1 MQLKVNEVKLPAPI
15 TFNYE
20 ELKQELLLKA
30 ETYASLVYTED
41 QIQAAKKDRADL
53 NRLKKALND
62 ERMKREREYMQPFS
76 EFKAQINEIISII
89 DKPCTVIDKQVKAF
103 EEQKKAEKLKAIEEY
118 WHSVLAADKV
128 PEAISSK
135 LIADKVPEAISFK
148 LILDSRWLNASVS
161 MKSIQDIIAG
171 RLEQIAK
178 DLAVID
184 SLPSYSFEAR
194 ECYMDTLDLA
204 RAVSEAHR
212 LQEQAEKK
220 AAWEA
225 ERQKRKEEVEKV
237 AAASPATT
245 FENEPATEAVKTVTS
260 VEKQEPCR
268 QWIGFQAFL
277 SVDEAKALG
286 AWFKE
291 NGIRYKSL

>member
-128 PEAISSK
+128 PEAIS
-135 LIADKVPEAISFK
+135 FK

-194 ECYMDTLDLA
+194 ESYIDTLDLA
-204 RAVSEAHR
+204 KAVSEAHR

-220 AAWEA
+220 TAWEA
-225 ERQKRKEEVEKV
+225 EQQKRKEEVEK
-237 AAASPATT
+237 AAAAQSKPTQVMT
-245 FENEPATEAVKTVTS
+245 NINDPEDIENIPS
-260 VEKQEPCR
+260 R
-268 QWIGFQAFL
+268 QWIGFQAYL

-286 AWFKE
+286 AWFRN
-291 NGIRYKSL
+291 NGIKFKQIKGE

>member
-89 DKPCTVIDKQVKAF
+89 DKPCIVIDKQVKAF

-128 PEAISSK
+128 PEA
-135 LIADKVPEAISFK
+135 VSFK
-148 LILDSRWLNASVS
+148 LIIDSRWLNASVS
-161 MKSIQDIIAG
+161 MKSIQDIIDG
-171 RLEQIAK
+171 KLEQIAK

-194 ECYMDTLDLA
+194 ECYIDTLDLA
-204 RAVSEAHR
+204 KAVSEAHR

-225 ERQKRKEEVEKV
+225 EQQKRKEEAEKV

-245 FENEPATEAVKTVTS
+245 FENEPATEVVKTFTS

-286 AWFKE
+286 AWFRS
-291 NGIRYKSL
+291 NGIKFRKDE

>member
-89 DKPCTVIDKQVKAF
+89 DKPCAVIDRQVKAF

-128 PEAISSK
+128 PA
-135 LIADKVPEAISFK
+135 AVSFK
-148 LILDSRWLNASVS
+148 LIIDSR
-161 MKSIQDIIAG
+161 
-171 RLEQIAK
+171 
-178 DLAVID
+178 
-184 SLPSYSFEAR
+184 
-194 ECYMDTLDLA
+194 
-204 RAVSEAHR
+204 
-212 LQEQAEKK
+212 
-220 AAWEA
+220 
-225 ERQKRKEEVEKV
+225 
-237 AAASPATT
+237 
-245 FENEPATEAVKTVTS
+245 
-260 VEKQEPCR
+260 
-268 QWIGFQAFL
+268 
-277 SVDEAKALG
+277 
-286 AWFKE
+286 
-291 NGIRYKSL
+291 